1 MHGWGHAM
9 LYSKKARSFIYDELP
24 LDCEQMQYPWVGK
37 MGEQKTASYRN
48 STHIFLCV
56 WLPKVEENMW
66 GERCLKRDDEIH
78 GERRVQNG
86 SAFEGNDTSRD
97 AEDLLVSRVLQKIGG
112 VSPASLG
119 IRVFSSAAMKISC
132 FSKKSFLKAAFP
144 LMPFRPKKIRS
155 PKRKTRPLLWSL
167 ITKFWRKRDLKLTR
181 KLPVLKQSVKR

>member
-1 MHGWGHAM
+1 MHEWGHAM

-24 LDCEQMQYPWVGK
+24 LDCEQMQYLWVGK
-37 MGEQKTASYRN
+37 MREQKTASYRD

-86 SAFEGNDTSRD
+86 SAFEGNDTWRD
-97 AEDLLVSRVLQKIGG
+97 AEDILVSRELQKIGG

-119 IRVFSSAAMKISC
+119 IRLFRQPQWKLVVLVRSL
-132 FSKKSFLKAAFP
+132 FLKLSFHWC
-144 LMPFRPKKIRS
+144 
-155 PKRKTRPLLWSL
+155 LLGQRRFALQSG
-167 ITKFWRKRDLKLTR
+167 
-181 KLPVLKQSVKR
+181 KQGHCFGAW